1 MDKTYNW
8 LYREYTLPLLSD
20 MAEEQGK
27 LLRDLTYSL
36 PLTTGDRLDVYDTLT
51 LFRHN
56 WGMEAFALGATDPD
70 IFSSFFC
77 HLSFTPVVDCLSLS

>member
-8 LYREYTLPLLSD
+8 LYREHTLPLLSD

-56 WGMEAFALGATDPD
+56 WGMEAFALGVQLGIQLTQPRPAIGDNKELLD
-70 IFSSFFC
+70 V
-77 HLSFTPVVDCLSLS
+77 LS